1 MQFRGIILKN
11 SRSTGYDLHIIFMR
25 NFTILFFLLFFTLQS
40 PAQKPGRIKKPVDS
54 SKAADSTKTAGGGEK
69 EAFEKAAG
77 QIKAADKIVE
87 LQKFVQNFPGS
98 TDKHRASELIVVAR
112 AQSAEE
118 KLRTGDA
125 AGGVESFK
133 LAVSDAPAPIGDK
146 LFTEII
152 LQIPGNLFF
161 QNQRQ
166 AAAEIASL
174 IEKKVEANAKQLL
187 GLATFYLSIEDGDQ
201 AERLARK
208 AVALD
213 PTLPAAFQ
221 TLGIANRLNF
231 DLEES
236 ANAYSKALELDAAS
250 IVSRRSLAEMQ
261 RAIGKSGE
269 AMALYR
275 EILEKNPEDNA
286 AQTGLILALF
296 DAEKK
301 SEAETEMMKALARNP
316 NNLILLTGAS
326 YWYAAHNNGAK
337 AVELAQKAIAV
348 EPRYVWSYI
357 ALSRG
362 FLQNSRFTDA
372 ERALLAAR
380 IYGRFPTLDYELATV
395 RAAAGFY
402 QEAARELAKSFVLKD
417 DSITTKLGGRV
428 EKSAKTFVE
437 LLAFERRAG
446 IFEPLAADNLENSQ
460 KLKSLLDFY
469 QKLESPA
476 ASDAEIAAAADKFVE
491 GADKMKLHRQIF
503 AADRLL
509 EKKKALSNVTE
520 LMRAAI
526 GGVDVALNVPGAT
539 SAVLADQLF
548 ESRAVAAAK
557 NEIVIVPEVSRQ
569 TLSNILRGRIEE
581 ISGWA
586 LYQNDKPGEAVVRL
600 KRAVSVLPEKSAWWR
615 SSLWRLGAALHSDG
629 KPREALDAYLKG
641 YPTDAPDAAKR
652 IIIEGLYKE
661 LNGSLD
667 GLDAKIGA
675 KPESIASN
683 FSIQPADAPQTVEKR
698 PLPNSEPAPPVT
710 KTRESI
716 EETKSQIAAAP
727 SIEKVSAAPPETPVS
742 AEVTTK
748 IETKQPETPKNPP
761 VDDNGDKMQKPLFEP
776 IIITVPKISP
786 SGRARIAA
794 ANDKQAELSPCKII
808 TSQEYVSVLSN
819 GGNLGV
825 LVGFEGGAGDLE
837 EITAASNSPKDVE
850 AIFQPEIGASS
861 NRAFFIIKSV
871 SGNVGIYTLTFE
883 APCGKKE
890 ILVKVR

>member
-1 MQFRGIILKN
+1 
-11 SRSTGYDLHIIFMR
+11 MR
-25 NFTILFFLLFFTLQS
+25 NFTILFFLLFFSLPLT
-40 PAQKPGRIKKPVDS
+40 AQKPGRIKKPVDS

-98 TDKHRASELIVVAR
+98 TEKQRASELIVVAR

-118 KLRTGDA
+118 KMRAGDA

-133 LAVSDAPAPIGDK
+133 LAVSDATAPISDK

-152 LQIPGNLFF
+152 LQIPGSLFF
-161 QNQRQ
+161 QNQRR

-269 AMALYR
+269 ATALYR

-301 SEAETEMMKALARNP
+301 AEAETEMMKALARNP

-402 QEAARELAKSFVLKD
+402 REAALELTKSFVVKD

-476 ASDAEIAAAADKFVE
+476 ASDAEVAAAADKFVE

-509 EKKKALSNVTE
+509 EKKKALSNITE

-548 ESRAVAAAK
+548 ESRAVAAAR

-667 GLDAKIGA
+667 GLEAKIGA
-675 KPESIASN
+675 KPESTASN

-710 KTRESI
+710 KTREPI
-716 EETKSQIAAAP
+716 KETKSQIAAAP

-748 IETKQPETPKNPP
+748 IETKQPEATKNPP
-761 VDDNGDKMQKPLFEP
+761 VKDSGDKMQKPLFEP

-786 SGRARIAA
+786 PGRARIAVA
-794 ANDKQAELSPCKII
+794 KEEQAELSPCKII

-871 SGNVGIYTLTFE
+871 SGNIGIYTLTFE